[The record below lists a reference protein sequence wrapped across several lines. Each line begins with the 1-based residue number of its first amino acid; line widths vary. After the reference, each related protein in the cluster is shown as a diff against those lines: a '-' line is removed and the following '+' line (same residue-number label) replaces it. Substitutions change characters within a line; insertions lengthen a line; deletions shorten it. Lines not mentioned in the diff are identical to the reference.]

1 MVKQCID
8 LQIDLHARANPVHV
22 NQFILK
28 IAKYVFLGRSGK
40 PGVY

>member
-28 IAKYVFLGRSGK
+28 ITKYMFLGRSGQAE
-40 PGVY
+40 VY